1 MYPAQDFLPNVIPG
15 SDISNAFYRPLFAQL
30 SNSTASFPI
39 LPSPHVTPET
49 GTGLVHCAPA
59 HGQEDYALFRAL
71 GLVDTTSPDALVCH
85 VDGAGKFTPRV
96 TEVLG
101 KDTGAM
107 LEGREVLYAG
117 GKIMVKLLEE
127 IGVLRKAEKIKHRY
141 PYDWKTD
148 KPVIIL

>member
-30 SNSTASFPI
+30 SNATASFPI

-127 IGVLRKAEKIKHRY
+127 IGVLRKMEKIKHRY